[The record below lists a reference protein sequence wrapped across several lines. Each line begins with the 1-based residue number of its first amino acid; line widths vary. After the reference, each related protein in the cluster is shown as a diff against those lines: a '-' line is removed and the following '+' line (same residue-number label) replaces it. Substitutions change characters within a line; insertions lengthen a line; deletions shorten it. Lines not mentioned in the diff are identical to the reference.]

1 MTFYSAV
8 AVCCLSALLGSWLK
22 RAASGSWPVIE
33 VVDAAEI
40 CLSVVV
46 SLGLPF
52 ALGRRRV
59 SLLRGLRIARTVV
72 FNEQIQQGL
81 AVGGVISGVIF
92 AGAGAGPAHIH
103 ALPFAARHDFG
114 AGP

>member
-46 SLGLPF
+46 TLGLPF
-52 ALGRRRV
+52 ALGRRRIFL
-59 SLLRGLRIARTVV
+59 SS
-72 FNEQIQQGL
+72 
-81 AVGGVISGVIF
+81 AV
-92 AGAGAGPAHIH
+92 
-103 ALPFAARHDFG
+103 
-114 AGP
+114 

>member
-1 MTFYSAV
+1 MAETRGFRFLAGDRGSRRCRDLPKRCCYAWST
-8 AVCCLSALLGSWLK
+8 VCFGAPSH
-22 RAASGSWPVIE
+22 
-33 VVDAAEI
+33 
-40 CLSVVV
+40 
-46 SLGLPF
+46 F
-52 ALGRRRV
+52 

-103 ALPFAARHDFG
+103 ALPFAARHGFG
-114 AGP
+114 AGA

>member
-1 MTFYSAV
+1 MAETRGFRFLAGDR
-8 AVCCLSALLGSWLK
+8 GSRRCRDLPK
-22 RAASGSWPVIE
+22 R
-33 VVDAAEI
+33 
-40 CLSVVV
+40 C
-46 SLGLPF
+46 
-52 ALGRRRV
+52 LGRRRI

-114 AGP
+114 AGA